1 MSFIFD
7 CCKPV
12 LTFEIK
18 VTWYFLEMNKR
29 FHILCHSVAGSKIMK
44 QIRSGVTF
52 DLGFVNTNT
61 PFAVAWS
68 LGLAQG
74 GHSRSA

>member
-1 MSFIFD
+1 M
-7 CCKPV
+7 PV

-18 VTWYFLEMNKR
+18 VTWYFLEMNKQ

-52 DLGFVNTNT
+52 DLGFINANTT
-61 PFAVAWS
+61 LAVAWS
-68 LGLAQG
+68 LGHKEDTQG
-74 GHSRSA
+74 VPSTEGCHLE